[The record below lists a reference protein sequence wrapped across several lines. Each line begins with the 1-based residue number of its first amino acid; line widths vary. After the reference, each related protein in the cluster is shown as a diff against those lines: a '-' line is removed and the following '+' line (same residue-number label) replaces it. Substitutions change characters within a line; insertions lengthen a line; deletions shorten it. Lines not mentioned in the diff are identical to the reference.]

1 MIRKFIMLIMKI
13 LIIIFI
19 FQMINL
25 PVVNATE
32 NLSETIKDGQTFI
45 QNGRDSAEK
54 DEGKDNSGGIDNG
67 KVKKTTDKLYN
78 ILLAIGI
85 AASVIVGG
93 ILGIQI
99 MWGSIELQVKAK
111 EMLMPY
117 AAGCIV
123 TFGAFGIW
131 KICIEL
137 FSQL

>member
-1 MIRKFIMLIMKI
+1 MIKKFVMLIIRI

-19 FQMINL
+19 FQMINF

-32 NLSETIKDGQTFI
+32 YLSDTINDGQIFI
-45 QNGRDSAEK
+45 QNGKKSV
-54 DEGKDNSGGIDNG
+54 DEDDAGIDNG
-67 KVKKTTDKLYN
+67 KVKTTSDKLYN

-85 AASVIVGG
+85 VVSVIVGG
-93 ILGIQI
+93 TLGIQI
-99 MWGSIELQVKAK
+99 MWGSIEQQVKAK